1 MAKLTQFEKTTR
13 NLDRLD
19 RNREELKRAIAARR
33 RAKKVGNEAGV
44 LIAKARKAKVKKA
57 KLTSIAQ
64 EANFAANEER
74 ARARNLTKYLAYDT
88 GMYTTDKDGKKRYFK
103 KKALKNQALKKA
115 EGKKTNPIF
124 DTIQKSNRY
133 AVINAE
139 ASKAAARQS
148 GGTATGIKRTAEAAI
163 GRIATGKA
171 LKGMARAG
179 GVLGIAALFNA
190 ALKGNDSKK
199 KRG

>member
-44 LIAKARKAKVKKA
+44 LIAKARKAKIKKA
-57 KLTSIAQ
+57 QLTSAAK
-64 EANFAANEER
+64 ETNNKANS
-74 ARARNLTKYLAYDT
+74 
-88 GMYTTDKDGKKRYFK
+88 
-103 KKALKNQALKKA
+103 LKKA
-115 EGKKTNPIF
+115 VKSRKLSLAAGGGTMYFDGYTDPMTIRSWGKKSKYTTKQLQEIPKL
-124 DTIQKSNRY
+124 QK
-133 AVINAE
+133 AAGQAMA
-139 ASKAAARQS
+139 ASKGYARKS

-163 GRIATGKA
+163 SRIATGKA

-190 ALKGNDSKK
+190 ALSGKDSKK